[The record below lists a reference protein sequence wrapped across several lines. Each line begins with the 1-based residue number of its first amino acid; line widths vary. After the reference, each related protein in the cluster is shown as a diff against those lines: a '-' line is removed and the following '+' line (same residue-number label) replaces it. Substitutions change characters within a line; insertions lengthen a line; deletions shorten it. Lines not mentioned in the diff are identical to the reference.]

1 MRILSLRNTGEL
13 DMDFLYQKNAGISLE
28 EALSIEWLETNGLGD
43 YASSTSIN
51 CHTRKYH
58 GLLVSKLDNL
68 PNKYVLFSKLEDV
81 LIQDGRENFLTAHS
95 YPNFLQDGSFA
106 NLQEFV
112 FTTNP
117 SWRFQFGNLILT
129 KEILLL
135 YEEKTVL
142 FKYKISGG
150 NKHTKIKLCPLLAC
164 RDFHKL
170 QHENSSFRQE
180 IKKLSMG
187 FSSASYTGMPVLFF
201 QTNAKHH
208 YFLSQPLWYRNF
220 IYTQEKD
227 RGYDFQEDLFL
238 PGVITFSDLDVDS
251 EIIFS
256 CSLVEQPKTLE
267 LKWQQEM
274 QRRTKNITETS
285 GSILQRQ
292 LKTTGRSFITK
303 DLAKLSSA
311 VVAGYHWFLEWGRDT
326 MISLPGLTL
335 YSGQENLCL
344 EILKTFAQHEQQGL
358 IPNYLGKTKEENAYN
373 SVDASLW
380 FAWAIQQYYLKTK
393 NLKAIAT
400 YFWPTLKNIFTFY
413 KLGTL
418 HHIKM
423 QADGLLFAGSPEV
436 NLTWMDAVVRG
447 KPVTPRYGL
456 QVEVNALWFN
466 MLAFM
471 DELATLL
478 ADPTLGELKIILPSI
493 KTSFLKTFWC
503 EEKRYLYDFVNAEE
517 KNSALR
523 PNQIFAISL
532 PYSPLLINI
541 AVSVVVAVKDNLLT
555 PYGLRTLAP
564 NEAGYIG
571 FYNGDQ
577 TTRDLAYHNGAVW
590 PWLLGAFVES
600 LLKTTSDRRKV
611 LEIIKPCL
619 AALQKHLAEYGIG
632 SIAEIFSGNH
642 PHQPNGCI
650 SQAWSVAEI
659 LRLTYMLGLDK

>member
-1 MRILSLRNTGEL
+1 
-13 DMDFLYQKNAGISLE
+13 MDFRYQKSAERSLE
-28 EALSIEWLETNGLGD
+28 RALSVEWLETNGLGG
-43 YASSTSIN
+43 YASSTSVN

-81 LIQDGRENFLTAHS
+81 LIQDGQENFLTAHN

-106 NLQEFV
+106 NLQEFA

-117 SWRFQFGNLILT
+117 SWRFQFGDLILT

-135 YEEKTVL
+135 HEENTVL

-150 NKHTKIKLCPLLAC
+150 NKNTKIKLRPLLAC

-170 QHENSSFRQE
+170 QHENSSFKRE
-180 IKKLSMG
+180 IKRLDTG
-187 FSSASYTGMPVLFF
+187 FSSASYEGMPVLFF

-208 YFLSQPLWYRNF
+208 YFLPQTLWYRNF
-220 IYTQEKD
+220 IYNQEKD
-227 RGYDFQEDLFL
+227 RGYDFQEDLFSR
-238 PGVITFSDLDVDS
+238 GVITFSDLDVES

-256 CSLVEQPKTLE
+256 CSLVEQLPNLA
-267 LKWQQEM
+267 LKWQQEL
-274 QRRTKNITETS
+274 QRRTKNVVETG
-285 GSILQRQ
+285 GSVLQQQ
-292 LKTTGRSFITK
+292 LKITGQSFITK
-303 DLAKLSSA
+303 DIAKLSYA

-335 YSGQENLCL
+335 YSGQEDLCL
-344 EILKTFAQHEQQGL
+344 EILKTFAQHEKQGL

-380 FAWAIQQYYLKTK
+380 FAWAVQQYYLKTK
-393 NLKAIAT
+393 NLKAVTA
-400 YFWPTLKNIFTFY
+400 YFWPTLQNIFTFY
-413 KLGTL
+413 KFGTL
-418 HHIKM
+418 HRIKM

-436 NLTWMDAVVRG
+436 NLTWMDAVVNG

-478 ADPTLGELKIILPSI
+478 ADPIVHELKAMLPNV
-493 KTSFLKTFWC
+493 KTSFCKTFWC
-503 EEKRYLYDFVNAEE
+503 EEKGYLYDFVNSEE
-517 KNSALR
+517 KNAALR
-523 PNQIFAISL
+523 PNQIFAVSL
-532 PYSPLLINI
+532 PYSPLLVKM
-541 AVSVVVAVKDNLLT
+541 AVSIVEVVKNNLLT

-564 NEAGYIG
+564 NEAGYVG

-577 TTRDLAYHNGAVW
+577 TTRDLAYHNGTVW
-590 PWLLGAFVES
+590 PWLLGAFAES
-600 LLKTTSDRRKV
+600 LLRTTSDRRKV

-619 AALQKHLAEYGIG
+619 GALQEHLTEYGIG

-650 SQAWSVAEI
+650 SQAWSVAEV
-659 LRLTYMLGLDK
+659 LRLTYMLNLDK

>member
-1 MRILSLRNTGEL
+1 
-13 DMDFLYQKNAGISLE
+13 MDFRYQKSAEISLE
-28 EALSIEWLETNGLGD
+28 RALSIEWVETNELGS

-58 GLLVSKLDNL
+58 GFLVSKLDNL

-81 LIQDGRENFLTAHS
+81 LIQDGQENFLTAHS

-106 NLQEFV
+106 NLQEFA

-117 SWRFQFGNLILT
+117 SWRFQFGELILT

-135 YEEKTVL
+135 HEENTVL

-150 NKHTKIKLCPLLAC
+150 NKSTKITLRPLLAC
-164 RDFHKL
+164 RDFHQL
-170 QHENSSFRQE
+170 QHENSSLKRE
-180 IKKLSMG
+180 TRRLSTG
-187 FSSASYTGMPVLFF
+187 FSSTSYESMPMLFF
-201 QTNAKHH
+201 QTNVKHH
-208 YFLSQPLWYRNF
+208 YFLSQTFWYRNF
-220 IYTQEKD
+220 IYNQEKD
-227 RGYDFQEDLFL
+227 RGYDFQEDLFS
-238 PGVITFSDLDVDS
+238 PGVITFSDLDVES

-256 CSLVEQPKTLE
+256 CSLVEQPPTLA

-274 QRRTKNITETS
+274 QHRTKNIAETS
-285 GSILQRQ
+285 GSVLQQQ
-292 LKTTGRSFITK
+292 LKITGQSFITK
-303 DLAKLSSA
+303 DIAKLSYA

-344 EILKTFAQHEQQGL
+344 EILKTFARHEKQGL

-380 FAWAIQQYYLKTK
+380 FAWAVQQYYLKTK
-393 NLKAIAT
+393 NLKVVTA

-413 KLGTL
+413 KVGTL

-436 NLTWMDAVVRG
+436 NLTWMDAVVNG

-478 ADPTLGELKIILPSI
+478 ADPISQELKAMLPNV
-493 KTSFLKTFWC
+493 KASFCKTFWY
-503 EEKRYLYDFVNAEE
+503 EEKGYLYDFVNAEE
-517 KNSALR
+517 KNTALR
-523 PNQIFAISL
+523 PNQIFAVSL
-532 PYSPLLINI
+532 PYSPLLVKM
-541 AVSVVVAVKDNLLT
+541 AVSIVEAVKNNLLT

-564 NEAGYIG
+564 NEVGYVG
-571 FYNGDQ
+571 FYNGNQ
-577 TTRDLAYHNGAVW
+577 TTRDLAYHNGTVW
-590 PWLLGAFVES
+590 PWLLGAFAES
-600 LLKTTSDRRKV
+600 LFRTTSDRRKV

-619 AALQKHLAEYGIG
+619 VALQAHLAEYGIG

-659 LRLTYMLGLDK
+659 LRLTYMLNLDK